1 MAVFH
6 LAYTVKDLDSSRN
19 FYGELLG
26 CGEGRSTDTWV
37 DYNFF
42 GHQLSLHLGDAVTP
56 CETLSKV
63 DGISVPMPHFG
74 CVLEWQEFQLLAE
87 KITSEA
93 VDFVIEPHLRF
104 ARLPGEQV
112 TMFIQDPSG
121 NAIEFKAYR
130 NTDEVFKS

>member
-26 CGEGRSTDTWV
+26 CSEGRSADTWV

-56 CETLSKV
+56 SETLSKI

>member
-26 CGEGRSTDTWV
+26 CSEGRSTDTCV

-63 DGISVPMPHFG
+63 EGVSVPMPHFG

-87 KITSEA
+87 KIKSEA
-93 VDFVIEPHLRF
+93 VNFVIEPHLRF

-130 NTDEVFKS
+130 NTNEVFKS